1 MLRVILQKYNNHYDI
16 VEVLTQ
22 IIKHFMRAMGSD
34 FKKYLEDYLTL
45 VLEGY
50 KINPISSYIYAF
62 EVIATVF
69 VNDSSVEEILKLMLK
84 ELCMQTFNFYLTTPE
99 DFENNLHLTEDF
111 FGLLYRIMRLNPLII
126 LDFELFENIIYVA
139 IQNIG
144 ISHPDSARN
153 IIYLLDKIIT
163 FHDIPKMKNLD
174 ESVLGR
180 YYEKVKSTILK
191 FGEGLVS
198 KIVNYILAVPPNIIF
213 ENLKDLTKDLIEN
226 YKNECMMWFE
236 KSLVLL
242 PQDCLTNSEKEKFV
256 KTIINYNDNIM
267 DDILENFYRRCLS
280 RLYRQT

>member
-1 MLRVILQKYNNHYDI
+1 MLKIILQKYNNHYDI

-22 IIKHFMRAMGSD
+22 IIKHFMRGMGSD

-45 VLEGY
+45 ILEGY

-69 VNDSSVEEILKLMLK
+69 VNDSSVEDLLKIMLK
-84 ELCMQTFNFYLTTPE
+84 ELCLQTFNFYLTTSE
-99 DFENNLHLTEDF
+99 DFENNIHLTEDF

-126 LDFELFENIIYVA
+126 LDFELFENIIYVS
-139 IQNIG
+139 IQNMG
-144 ISHPDSARN
+144 ISHPDSAKN
-153 IIYLLDKIIT
+153 LIYLLDKIIT
-163 FHDIPKMKNLD
+163 FHNIPKMKNLD
-174 ESVLGR
+174 EAILGR

-191 FGEGLVS
+191 FGEGLVN
-198 KIVNYILAVPPNIIF
+198 KIVNYILSVPPNIIF
-213 ENLKDLTKDLIEN
+213 ENLKDLSKNLMEN
-226 YKNECMMWFE
+226 YPHESTIWFE
-236 KSLVLL
+236 NSLRLL

-256 KTIINYNDNIM
+256 KAILNYNENVM